1 MVGFKTPPVVYG
13 SRRHDALTL
22 LKVLR
27 KPASCIEM
35 RQVFP
40 HIGTDEQLQHALRDL
55 VVKSFVIKTDNGKY
69 QITNYGV
76 EALRAVAQNTMTREY
91 KN

>member
-1 MVGFKTPPVVYG
+1 MATPKTPPLVYG
-13 SRRHDALTL
+13 SRRHDALML

-40 HIGTDEQLQHALRDL
+40 NIGNDDQLQHALRDL
-55 VVKSFVIKTDNGKY
+55 MVKSLVIKKNNRY

-76 EALRAVAQNTMTREY
+76 EALKAVAQNTMTRKY
-91 KN
+91 KD